1 MIRLTTTAI
10 LISVASS
17 AVNAAS
23 FDCDKA
29 SKPDEK
35 AICADRTLNDA
46 DVRMTTMFDLAVD
59 MVAMGERDSLRAA
72 QKTWLEQR
80 TSCGGDMAC
89 LNAAYDRRVTDL
101 RKHFVDLE
109 SRAAE

>member
-1 MIRLTTTAI
+1 MIRFMTTAV
-10 LISVASS
+10 LVFLASS
-17 AVNAAS
+17 AANAAS

-35 AICADRTLNDA
+35 AICADHSLNDA
-46 DVRMTTMFDLAVD
+46 DVRMTTMFDLAID

-80 TSCGGDMAC
+80 TSCEGDIAC